1 MLEFHRGTR
10 AVVLAS
16 VVAFASAPSSASGR
30 PVVERIV
37 INDNRTAAGQ
47 LDGNVFTVHLDAREG
62 EWRPDGDNGQGIT
75 VRAFSESGKPLS
87 IPGPLIRVPEGT
99 EIHAFVKNAIGA
111 RPLIVYGL
119 SSRGSKVDPASD
131 TIQIAVG
138 ATREVRFIAGVSGTY
153 YYWGSTTTSA
163 MNDRQG
169 PDAEL
174 SGAFIVDPRGTRG
187 PQRDRVLV
195 INLWTRDSIPG
206 GALGTATLLRF
217 TINGK
222 SWPNTERLSYA
233 VGDSVRFR
241 IVNTSAAA
249 HPMHLHGF
257 YFNVDSRGNGTRD
270 SIYDSRVSPHRVV
283 TDRIAS
289 GRTLSLTWVPERAG
303 NWLFHCHDNY
313 HILRNLPLDGS
324 ALPVLK
330 MDHAEHALEMMGGL
344 VMGVSIRAAPGATLA
359 ADPRPRRQLRLFA
372 RVDSGGTST
381 EPAYGYVLEE
391 NGKSQPA
398 NGPLLPGPPIVLT
411 RGEPVSITVVNQL
424 PEPTAVHW
432 HGIELESYYDGVA
445 GFAGSP
451 GRIAPLI
458 APRDSFVA
466 RFTPP
471 RSGTFIY
478 HPHADEVRQQQAGLS
493 GVIVVVDSAAAFDS
507 ERDMVMLIS
516 VPRSLAVLNQ
526 VLLNG
531 SPKPPTREL
540 KVGEHYRLRLV
551 DIHTFRPSM
560 IARVMRDS
568 TPVTWRAVAKDG
580 MTLPTEQATMRPAAQ
595 QMGNGETYDFELVPT
610 APGDLRFTV
619 SSAAGVLLVSQTF
632 RVR

>member
-1 MLEFHRGTR
+1 MSPFHRGAR
-10 AVVLAS
+10 SVVLAS
-16 VVAFASAPSSASGR
+16 VVGFVTAPSSRAWM
-30 PVVERIV
+30 PVVERIS
-37 INDNRTAAGQ
+37 INDNRTAAGH
-47 LDGNVFTVHLDAREG
+47 LDGNVLTLSLEAREG
-62 EWRPDGDNGQGIT
+62 EWHPDKDTSPGVT
-75 VRAFSESGKPLS
+75 VRAFGESGKPLS
-87 IPGPLIRVPEGT
+87 IPGPLIRVTEGT
-99 EIHAFVKNAIGA
+99 EIHAFLKNAISGQ
-111 RPLIVYGL
+111 PLVVHGL
-119 SSRGSKVDPASD
+119 SSRGAALPTDS
-131 TIQIAVG
+131 IQIAPG
-138 ATREVRFIAGVSGTY
+138 ATREVRFVAGAPGTY
-153 YYWGSTTTSA
+153 YYWGSTSTKA
-163 MNDRQG
+163 LPDRLG
-169 PDAEL
+169 PDTEL
-174 SGAFIVDPRGTRG
+174 SGAFVVDPRGNSAS
-187 PQRDRVLV
+187 PNDRVLV
-195 INLWTRDSIPG
+195 INLWYPDSLPG
-206 GALGTATLLRF
+206 GITNQSTVVRF

-222 SWPNTERLSYA
+222 AWPNTERLSYS

-241 IVNTSAAA
+241 IVNTSGAP

-257 YFNVDSRGNGTRD
+257 YFNVEARGDGTRD
-270 SIYDSRVSPHRVV
+270 SVFDSRGVRKVV
-283 TDRIAS
+283 TDRIAP
-289 GRTLSLTWVPERAG
+289 GRTMTLLWIPERAG

-324 ALPVLK
+324 ALPELT

-344 VMGVSIRAAPGATLA
+344 VMGISVRSVPGVAVAAE
-359 ADPRPRRQLRLFA
+359 PRSRRQLHLFA
-372 RVDSGGTST
+372 RVDSGGTKD
-381 EPAYGYVLEE
+381 EPAFGYVLEE
-391 NGKSQPA
+391 NGKSLPA
-398 NGPLLPGPPIVLT
+398 SGRLLPGPTIVLT

-424 PEPTAVHW
+424 GEPTAVHW

-478 HPHADEVRQQQAGLS
+478 HPHADEVRQQQAGLA
-493 GVIVVVDSAAAFDS
+493 GAIVVVESAASFDPA
-507 ERDMVMLIS
+507 RDLVMLIT
-516 VPRSLAVLNQ
+516 VPRSLAVVDQ

-531 SPKPPTREL
+531 TAAPAPRDL
-540 KVGEHYRLRLV
+540 RVGERYRLRIV

-560 IARVMRDS
+560 IARVLKDS
-568 TPVTWRAVAKDG
+568 TPVGWRAVAKDG
-580 MTLPTEQATMRPAAQ
+580 MTLPPEHATMRPAVQ